1 MVEKLQIEWVKISTL
16 EVNSGQIEGVPTN
29 PRFIKDSGFRALVQS
44 ISEDPDFMSANPLK
58 VYKNVVIGGNMRL
71 RACREL
77 KWKEIP
83 IVRFPDDTPPDILK
97 ARAIKDNH
105 HYGEDDWDALAN
117 EWDDVPLNEWG
128 VFKDHVTF
136 NPNLSPETA
145 QGQVTEADINHAQT
159 ELSNQFVSS
168 EPQMFEIICPKCG
181 NEFNVKVPS
190 K

>member
-1 MVEKLQIEWVKISTL
+1 M
-16 EVNSGQIEGVPTN
+16 
-29 PRFIKDSGFRALVQS
+29 
-44 ISEDPDFMSANPLK
+44 
-58 VYKNVVIGGNMRL
+58 
-71 RACREL
+71 
-77 KWKEIP
+77 
-83 IVRFPDDTPPDILK
+83 
-97 ARAIKDNH
+97 
-105 HYGEDDWDALAN
+105 
-117 EWDDVPLNEWG
+117 G

-168 EPQMFEIICPKCG
+168 EPQMFEIICPECG